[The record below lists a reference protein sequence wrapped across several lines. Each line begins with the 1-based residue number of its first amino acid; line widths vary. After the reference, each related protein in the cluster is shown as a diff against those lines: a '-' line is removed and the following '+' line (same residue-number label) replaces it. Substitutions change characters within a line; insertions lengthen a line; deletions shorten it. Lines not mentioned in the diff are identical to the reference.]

1 MADEMA
7 QYHSQVDG
15 EIKGLSIGTGNVIYN
30 YFYSHPK
37 ASTNEDVTETDSL
50 RCPYRGLFH
59 FSPKDAEYFFGR
71 DDFIKEL
78 YQATQTRNFIPVLGA
93 SGSGKSSVVF
103 AGLVPKLQ
111 AEGSWQFTYF
121 RPGVIRKQDKQE
133 IADPFYALATALV
146 PLYTPDLN
154 KTEQLAQGNTLAGLL
169 RSGEVLLSDVI
180 ATIQDNYPG
189 DRLLLI
195 ADQFEELYT
204 VCTDR
209 KIRDRFLD
217 ILIDNIYTPSSDSPL
232 VLVLT
237 MRADFLGNALS
248 YASFA
253 QVLKDDMKLGA
264 MNHTELRDVIE
275 KPAQKLGVTFEL
287 GLVETILDDVED
299 EPGNL
304 PLLEFALTELW
315 KRRKGQKITHQAYQD
330 IGKVQGALTRH
341 ADRILSKLSPEETK
355 AAQRIFL
362 KLVNLG
368 EGAGDTRRQVTQA
381 EIGVS
386 NWNFVK
392 KLADDR
398 LVVTSQNTNDQ
409 ETVEVVHEALIRNW
423 SQLREWID
431 ESREAIR
438 TAQKIEAEAK
448 EWGKK
453 GKDKGYLLQDR
464 RLRDAK
470 EFMQS
475 EHPEVEL
482 SELVKEF
489 VKASQ
494 KKHIFDTLERIPSR
508 LIEVSIEL
516 IVIISLVALGM
527 RYWAFHTFDNTTQN
541 CHPNFMSKYLL
552 KYLLWS
558 DFLFV
563 GKLDLSNRSF
573 CNQNLSGIDLS
584 NNRANLDNADF
595 SQADLTNGIFTNS
608 DFLIVN
614 FTDTKLIDTDFQ
626 NTLFTNS
633 VLDQANFEN
642 ANLNRAIFRTVNLE
656 KTSFN
661 TQKLDGVIFIN
672 SDLSKLVNS
681 DNIYQT
687 ISSGSIKICCSKLP
701 LEIAIDFQRDC
712 QDSKVSQHMGDSC
725 RFRRSDKEE

>member
-30 YFYSHPK
+30 YFYSPPK

-71 DDFIKEL
+71 DDFIEDL

-204 VCTDR
+204 VCTDAKVR
-209 KIRDRFLD
+209 HRFLD

-315 KRRKGQKITHQAYQD
+315 KRRKGQKITHQAYQE

-362 KLVNLG
+362 KLVNPG
-368 EGAGDTRRQVTQA
+368 EGMGDTRRQVTQA

-386 NWNFVK
+386 NWNFVN
-392 KLADDR
+392 KLADYR

-448 EWGKK
+448 EWEKK
-453 GKDKGYLLQDR
+453 GRNNGYLLQDR

-470 EFMQS
+470 EFMQYD
-475 EHPEVEL
+475 HPEVKL
-482 SELVKEF
+482 SGLAKDF
-489 VKASQ
+489 IKASQ
-494 KKHIFDTLERIPSR
+494 RKQRMGSLRIGSILIIPAFIVLLPLHFWLVNQAFSLLYRDEECQPNAATKFFLQYIVLTGYKKQLRGA
-508 LIEVSIEL
+508 EL
-516 IVIISLVALGM
+516 CNENLRNS
-527 RYWAFHTFDNTTQN
+527 
-541 CHPNFMSKYLL
+541 
-552 KYLLWS
+552 
-558 DFLFV
+558 FLYE
-563 GKLDLSNRSF
+563 S
-573 CNQNLSGIDLS
+573 NLS
-584 NNRANLDNADF
+584 
-595 SQADLTNGIFTNS
+595 
-608 DFLIVN
+608 
-614 FTDTKLIDTDFQ
+614 
-626 NTLFTNS
+626 
-633 VLDQANFEN
+633 QANFESADLSHSNLQDTELEKAEFERAKLIGVNLNGSFLLN
-642 ANLNRAIFRTVNLE
+642 ANFQGAILEESTIQKSYLKGANFNQANLIEVNLE
-656 KTSFN
+656 KSLMLTPHQLNKAILCN
-661 TQKLDGVIFIN
+661 TILPKYIDI
-672 SDLSKLVNS
+672 DDVNP
-681 DNIYQT
+681 N
-687 ISSGSIKICCSKLP
+687 K
-701 LEIAIDFQRDC
+701 DC
-712 QDSKVSQHMGDSC
+712 
-725 RFRRSDKEE
+725 

>member
-1 MADEMA
+1 MAR
-7 QYHSQVDG
+7 YNSQVDG
-15 EIKGLSIGTGNVIYN
+15 AKGLAIGQHNVIYN
-30 YFYSHPK
+30 YFYSHP
-37 ASTNEDVTETDSL
+37 SPTTNEDVTETDTL
-50 RCPYRGLFH
+50 PCPYRGLFH
-59 FSPKDAEYFFGR
+59 FGPKDAEYFFGR
-71 DDFIKEL
+71 DDSIEKL

-103 AGLVPKLQ
+103 AGLVPKLE

-121 RPGVIRKQDKQE
+121 RPGVIRKDNKQE
-133 IADPFYALATALV
+133 IPDPFYALATALV
-146 PLYTPDLN
+146 PLYVPDVDE
-154 KTEQLAQGNTLAGLL
+154 TEQLKQGRRLAESL
-169 RSGEVLLSDVI
+169 RSREILLSDVI
-180 ATIQDNYPG
+180 TRIQRHYPG

-204 VCTDR
+204 LCTDPKVR
-209 KIRDRFLD
+209 HQFLD
-217 ILIDNIYTPSSDSPL
+217 ILIDNIYTPSADSPL

-264 MNHTELRDVIE
+264 MNHTELREVIE

-315 KRRKGQKITHQAYQD
+315 KGRKGKKITHLAYQD

-341 ADRILSKLSPEETK
+341 ADRILSKLTPEERK

-368 EGAGDTRRQVTQA
+368 EGTGDTRRQVTQA

-386 NWNFVK
+386 NWPFVK
-392 KLADDR
+392 QLADNR
-398 LVVTSQNTNDQ
+398 LVVTSDTNNQ
-409 ETVEVVHEALIRNW
+409 ETVEVIHEALIRNW

-431 ESREAIR
+431 ESREAMR
-438 TAQKIEAEAK
+438 TARKIEAEAK
-448 EWGKK
+448 EWETQGRN
-453 GKDKGYLLQDR
+453 KGYLLQDR

-475 EHPEVEL
+475 DHPEVEL
-482 SELVKEF
+482 SDLVKEF
-489 VKASQ
+489 IKASH

-508 LIEVSIEL
+508 LIGVLIEL
-516 IVIISLVALGM
+516 IVIISLGALGI
-527 RYWAFHTFDNTTQN
+527 RYWAFHTFDNATQRGY

-563 GKLDLSNRSF
+563 GILDLSNRNF
-573 CNQNLSGIDLS
+573 CNQDLSGIDLS
-584 NNRANLDNADF
+584 NNRAKLDNADF
-595 SQADLTNGIFTNS
+595 SQANLTKGIFTHS
-608 DFLIVN
+608 VFAQVT
-614 FTDTKLIDTDFQ
+614 FRDTTLRDTDFQ

-633 VLDQANFEN
+633 FLDQANFEN
-642 ANLNRAIFRTVNLE
+642 ANLNRAVFRSVTLE

-661 TQKLDGVIFIN
+661 TKKLEGVIFIN
-672 SDLSKLVNS
+672 SDLSKLANR
-681 DNIYQT
+681 DKINEK
-687 ISSGSIKICCSKLP
+687 ISSGSIKICCSKPP
-701 LEIAIDFQRDC
+701 LEIAIDFERDC
-712 QDSKVSQHMGDSC
+712 QDSNVSEYMGDSC
-725 RFRRSDKEE
+725 LFRRLEKEERL